1 VSRLRL
7 GQAPRRVRFKAPTIR
22 RLIKMLRLLLSICLV
37 MALSPARAAELQG
50 VSMPDQQ
57 DVAGIPLILNGI
69 GLRTYSI
76 LCIRIYVAGLY
87 LERPNHDVQATLN
100 SPQVK
105 LLRFTFLRDVDASDP
120 L

>member
-1 VSRLRL
+1 
-7 GQAPRRVRFKAPTIR
+7 VRFKAPTIR

-57 DVAGIPLILNGI
+57 DVAGIRLILNGI

-76 LCIRIYVAGLY
+76 LRIRIYVAGLY
-87 LERPNHDVQATLN
+87 LERPNHDAQATLN
-100 SPQVK
+100 S
-105 LLRFTFLRDVDASDP
+105 LRSSCCASP
-120 L
+120 SCATLTRLTGASLGSNHSL